1 MIAILIKLV
10 GLTFSLLP
18 FKVLEFMTECMGV
31 LFLYI
36 PSQRRRV
43 LLSNLKYAFPSY
55 SNSRVRELARESAV
69 RMFEMGFFSL
79 SYIYFSK
86 SQRRRS
92 VLYSKETEDELTKL
106 RKAKKPVLFL
116 VPHVCLFETI
126 ATSPFFRP
134 SYPKILGAIYRPNRN
149 PKIDSRI
156 QKSRDAV
163 GIKGFSRK
171 EALWGAKK
179 HLSSGNWL
187 IVLFDQ
193 NAGKQGALSLFL
205 GRVASVSTLPDLLYK
220 STNAITVYACPKR
233 IGFFQTKLELTRII
247 DSNSISLD
255 SHKALAYD
263 LKTNLHFSPEWLWTH
278 GKWKTNFYPGSK
290 FNFSAKRNLLPSDI
304 PRKLTFVIRM
314 PNWLGDIVMALPTLV
329 AIRNTRKDVR
339 LVLLCR
345 PQFKDLLKWFK
356 VGDEIFCLGN
366 VFSTSGMKNFLGM
379 RHTFPE
385 CHLLFTNSFR
395 GDFEA
400 FLVGAIHRFG
410 LVNKRKKRPLLTH
423 CFEHNAKTTKTGTPL
438 HQSKQWE
445 EMARYFGLK
454 GKADFNPLI
463 KTKKIKGFQVGIIL
477 GSENNPSK
485 RWGWERWSKLCS
497 LFLNSI
503 FDLKINLYGTKKD
516 MGDAEK
522 ILFNV
527 NSQRIFNNVGKT
539 TLVELADE
547 FLKCRMIIG
556 CDSGGVHLANSL
568 GVKTVVLFGPTNPI
582 LTKPCFNSPLLVIQP
597 NESPSCGG
605 VSMELLSVKMVFENS
620 MKFFHEK

>member
-1 MIAILIKLV
+1 MAILIKAI
-10 GLTFSLLP
+10 GLLLSLLP
-18 FKVLEFMTECMGV
+18 LVALGVITECLGK
-31 LFLYI
+31 LFMI
-36 PSQRRRV
+36 VPSRRRRV
-43 LLSNLKYAFPSY
+43 LLSNIRYAFPEWTL
-55 SNSRVRELARESAV
+55 REVRNFATVSAA
-69 RMFEMGFFSL
+69 RMFEMGLFSL

-92 VLYSKETEDELTKL
+92 VLYSKETEEELKKL
-106 RKAKKPVLFL
+106 RKSKRPVLIL
-116 VPHVCLFETI
+116 LPHVCLFETI

-134 SYPKILGAIYRPNRN
+134 SYPKTLGAIYRPNRN
-149 PKIDSRI
+149 PVLDSRI
-156 QKSRDAV
+156 QKSRDTS
-163 GIKGFSRK
+163 GIKGFSREK
-171 EALWGAKK
+171 ALWAAKK

-193 NAGKQGALSLFL
+193 NAGKQGALSSFL
-205 GRVASVSTLPDLLYK
+205 GRVASISTLPDLLYK
-220 STNAITVYACPKR
+220 STKAITIYACPKR
-233 IGFFQTKLELTRII
+233 IGFFQTEIELTRIN

-263 LKTNLHFSPEWLWTH
+263 LKTNLHFSPEWLWIH

-290 FNFSAKRNLLPSDI
+290 FNFTAKRSLLPSDI
-304 PRKLTFVIRM
+304 PRTLTFVIRM
-314 PNWLGDIVMALPTLV
+314 PNWLGDVVMALPTLV

-339 LVLLCR
+339 LVLLCE
-345 PQFKDLLKWFK
+345 PQFKDLLERF
-356 VGDEIFCLGN
+356 EIGEEILCLGN
-366 VFSTSGMKNFLGM
+366 VFSKSGMKNFLGM
-379 RHTFPE
+379 RHIFPE

-410 LVNKRKKRPLLTH
+410 LVDKRKKRPLLTH
-423 CFEHNAKTTKTGTPL
+423 CFEHNSKVIETSLPL

-445 EMARYFGLK
+445 EMACYFGLK
-454 GKADFNPLI
+454 GNADFSPLFE
-463 KTKKIKGFQVGIIL
+463 TKKIKGLQVGIIL

-516 MGDAEK
+516 MGDAKK
-522 ILFNV
+522 ILHNV
-527 NSQRIFNNVGKT
+527 NSQSLFNHVGET

-547 FLKCRMIIG
+547 FLKCGMVIG

-582 LTKPCFNSPLLVIQP
+582 LTKPCFNSPLLIIQP